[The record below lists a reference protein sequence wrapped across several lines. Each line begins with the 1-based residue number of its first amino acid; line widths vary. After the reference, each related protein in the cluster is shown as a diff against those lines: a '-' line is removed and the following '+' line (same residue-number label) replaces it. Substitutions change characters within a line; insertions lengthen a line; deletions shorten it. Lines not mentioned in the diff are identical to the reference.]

1 VTFTPISRT
10 PALLEFVATATEM
23 RLIPLMNTGNQGMSV
38 GARRAAREATS
49 GSLARPG
56 WAFAIWCDP
65 LETGGVCQA
74 VLNLANQLK
83 VQGVYRPVVI
93 VKEWAAVRPRLEMRD
108 GVQYVFVR
116 MRDPPDDPPPLYKQV
131 RNSLLAWPENRR
143 VLRLMRELDIRVV
156 NSHYPT
162 LADEMFVAK
171 PAVVGGRPLTVIF
184 SLHGMDIR
192 GADVAGIEY
201 RTRYINMLSR
211 GSAVVAASHSLADFV
226 TNRLAPDLAGK
237 VSFIHNGV
245 SAATIQ
251 NYDPIETTL
260 PARYIL
266 NVATFETKKGQCYLL
281 DAFSQIADRYP
292 DLHLVLA
299 GRATTAA
306 NKTIL
311 NALREQVSLLGLDN
325 RVLFFQDIPHAKI
338 GALYSSAALFC
349 LSSLTETFP
358 LVLLEAGAFRLPV
371 IATRVDGVPELICQN
386 RDGILVDNGDATQLA
401 EGISALL
408 DSPDRG
414 LALAASLHDRVLRH
428 FGWCHAAERYLA
440 LAASL

>member
-1 VTFTPISRT
+1 
-10 PALLEFVATATEM
+10 
-23 RLIPLMNTGNQGMSV
+23 MSV
-38 GARRAAREATS
+38 GARRVTREVTS

-56 WAFAIWCDP
+56 WAFTIWCDP

-171 PAVVGGRPLTVIF
+171 PAVVGGRSLTVIF

-201 RTRYINMLSR
+201 RTR
-211 GSAVVAASHSLADFV
+211 
-226 TNRLAPDLAGK
+226 
-237 VSFIHNGV
+237 
-245 SAATIQ
+245 
-251 NYDPIETTL
+251 
-260 PARYIL
+260 
-266 NVATFETKKGQCYLL
+266 
-281 DAFSQIADRYP
+281 
-292 DLHLVLA
+292 
-299 GRATTAA
+299 
-306 NKTIL
+306 
-311 NALREQVSLLGLDN
+311 
-325 RVLFFQDIPHAKI
+325 
-338 GALYSSAALFC
+338 
-349 LSSLTETFP
+349 
-358 LVLLEAGAFRLPV
+358 
-371 IATRVDGVPELICQN
+371 
-386 RDGILVDNGDATQLA
+386 
-401 EGISALL
+401 
-408 DSPDRG
+408 
-414 LALAASLHDRVLRH
+414 
-428 FGWCHAAERYLA
+428 
-440 LAASL
+440 